1 MLCEALFP
9 MPKDL
14 FDAMHNA
21 SVGDV
26 PALGHIA
33 DADVRARNSKLR
45 EFLGLPPMHITPSD
59 QRLINA
65 TTTQQVMYHDP
76 QFAIPYPV
84 LLVTDLSDNHIIE
97 GSLCR
102 WYLFR
107 AEPKPDVGMKKI
119 EGAECFL
126 RGLDETHPCFW
137 RGAIKVSTT
146 HLQRNILHI
155 TLESFNETWLIMN
168 KLKKVRH
175 VLEAEFQ
182 KYDAS
187 DYATD
192 PDYLKDIDGN
202 RLVIF
207 NL

>member
-1 MLCEALFP
+1 MLCEAMFP
-9 MPKDL
+9 TPRDL
-14 FDAMHNA
+14 F
-21 SVGDV
+21 G
-26 PALGHIA
+26 ALQ
-33 DADVRARNSKLR
+33 DADQGSVPILGYTSDTEAPHRKHRLR
-45 EFLGLPPMHITPSD
+45 EYLGLPPMPIFPSD
-59 QRLINA
+59 QRLTAA
-65 TTTQQVMYHDP
+65 TTTQHVMYHDP
-76 QFAIPYPV
+76 QFALPYPV
-84 LLVTDLSDNHIIE
+84 LLVTDLSDNVKIE
-97 GSLCR
+97 GCLCK

-107 AEPKPDVGMKKI
+107 AEPKPDIGMKKY

-126 RGLDETHPCFW
+126 RGLEETHPCFW
-137 RGAIKVSTT
+137 KGAIKVSTT
-146 HLQRNILHI
+146 RKPHNILHI